1 MLDLGQYLRTLREGR
16 GYSLRDLERKSG
28 YSNGF
33 IAMIE
38 SGKRVPKRF
47 ALMCLLESMG
57 IKDTSEADPL
67 FLDARVKIAC

>member
-1 MLDLGQYLRTLREGR
+1 MLDLGQYLRQARER
-16 GYSLRDLERKSG
+16 NGYSLRDLERKSG

-47 ALMCLLESMG
+47 AFLCLLQSMG
-57 IKDTSEADPL
+57 IDDTSEADSL
-67 FLDARVKIAC
+67 LIDAKVKTVC

>member
-1 MLDLGQYLRTLREGR
+1 MLDLGQYLRRER
-16 GYSLRDLERKSG
+16 ERKGYSLRDLERKSG

-47 ALMCLLESMG
+47 AFLCLLQSMC
-57 IKDTSEADPL
+57 IDDTSEADSL
-67 FLDARVKIAC
+67 LIDAKVKTVC